1 MFNSL
6 TGIITGKFP
15 KHIYLQTQ
23 GIEWDIIV
31 PDSCLD
37 EFPLVGSECKVYTW
51 LNHTENG
58 MDLFGFAKQEERFL
72 FFDVMKVDGIGAK
85 GAIKIM
91 SSVSYQDLVTA
102 LDGEDVSVLEK
113 IQGIGKKTAAKMML
127 TLKGKLTIP
136 ENANTNYTYKAG
148 IYSVVVKSLIDM
160 GYEKQE
166 ADEVVS
172 RLSRKYSK
180 EIDFEQ
186 KSQTEKE
193 DFLFRVSLV
202 ELAR

>member
-72 FFDVMKVDGIGAK
+72 FFDLMKVDG
-85 GAIKIM
+85 
-91 SSVSYQDLVTA
+91 
-102 LDGEDVSVLEK
+102 
-113 IQGIGKKTAAKMML
+113 
-127 TLKGKLTIP
+127 
-136 ENANTNYTYKAG
+136 NWC
-148 IYSVVVKSLIDM
+148 
-160 GYEKQE
+160 
-166 ADEVVS
+166 
-172 RLSRKYSK
+172 
-180 EIDFEQ
+180 
-186 KSQTEKE
+186 
-193 DFLFRVSLV
+193 
-202 ELAR
+202 

>member
-72 FFDVMKVDGIGAK
+72 FFDLMKVDGIGAK

-91 SSVSYQDLVTA
+91 SSVSYQDSVTA
-102 LDGEDVSVLEK
+102 FDGEDVSVLE
-113 IQGIGKKTAAKMML
+113 
-127 TLKGKLTIP
+127 
-136 ENANTNYTYKAG
+136 
-148 IYSVVVKSLIDM
+148 
-160 GYEKQE
+160 
-166 ADEVVS
+166 
-172 RLSRKYSK
+172 
-180 EIDFEQ
+180 
-186 KSQTEKE
+186 
-193 DFLFRVSLV
+193 
-202 ELAR
+202 